1 MNKFPKNIIV
11 MKVGPHSGMS
21 LDEIVLSK
29 HAEEQIHGMHFWGYS
44 GVFCTPKATQEFC
57 NKCYAE
63 EKVFP
68 KLVLIETKSPY
79 ESNVGKIDYYSV
91 DSKNYLKFDA
101 PVQLQGAQFSFVA
114 KKLSLIDKFPI
125 SLYKVVGGK
134 NDGIPL
140 LNHLRFRVNKS
151 FATLDDNPILDTTYV
166 RVLAAELVPPYSIW
180 LKSKL

>member
-68 KLVLIETKSPY
+68 KLVLISRSTVLFCGKKIITNRQIPY
-79 ESNVGKIDYYSV
+79 
-91 DSKNYLKFDA
+91 KF
-101 PVQLQGAQFSFVA
+101 V
-114 KKLSLIDKFPI
+114 
-125 SLYKVVGGK
+125 
-134 NDGIPL
+134 
-140 LNHLRFRVNKS
+140 
-151 FATLDDNPILDTTYV
+151 
-166 RVLAAELVPPYSIW
+166 
-180 LKSKL
+180 